1 MFEENPEQ
9 HEEIVLEGHR
19 SFTQVTLQN
28 HPEWQP
34 FCVNLQ
40 EKFYEY
46 IDRYMKDCDVTDM
59 MFPQQ
64 FAFEQFRLKR
74 YMPNDVDEF
83 ADHVDVGNYAS
94 VYVDSW
100 YSFYTLMTTRTWTY
114 HFPTVGYC
122 SQTRNR

>member
-1 MFEENPEQ
+1 MKRLFWK
-9 HEEIVLEGHR
+9 HR

-64 FAFEQFRLKR
+64 FAFEQFTTIYEMMWMNLRT
-74 YMPNDVDEF
+74 
-83 ADHVDVGNYAS
+83 HVDVGNYDS
-94 VYVDSW
+94 GKVGSW
-100 YSFYTLMTTRTWTY
+100 YSFYILMTTIMLDIPPF
-114 HFPTVGYC
+114 HNGILQSNQKQVGC
-122 SQTRNR
+122 